1 MSRTAQRTKHE
12 PVAVAV
18 AVVLQELAALGLRG
32 AADGE
37 QQGCEAEGLDLHH
50 GEALGAAVGR
60 GGRDQG
66 QDEKGWPLPARAYS
80 LKIWCCQHGRT
91 T

>member
-37 QQGCEAEGLDLHH
+37 QQGCEAEGLDRGLL
-50 GEALGAAVGR
+50 GLLWWLMQGAAAVLEA
-60 GGRDQG
+60 DPQ
-66 QDEKGWPLPARAYS
+66 
-80 LKIWCCQHGRT
+80 T
-91 T
+91 